1 MNYYWK
7 NKTIYI
13 SINDF
18 SVDFFNE
25 LPKLDIEINKNS
37 VVFGEIIHLKIGM
50 PKNTN
55 KQNNE
60 KPLIEEQYENKWK
73 NILQIKKLAGID
85 VQVIQHKAKHLWQT
99 WIVIMASRKPEPHNI
114 FIQTTNGYQVCQ
126 RNVQI
131 PRDEQT
137 CSDWSVE
144 DHLCNE

>member
-99 WIVIMASRKPEPHNI
+99 WIVIMASRKPQFTTLHTWTLLEIKLLRNTWAENCQQSREPE
-114 FIQTTNGYQVCQ
+114 FVF
-126 RNVQI
+126 
-131 PRDEQT
+131 
-137 CSDWSVE
+137 
-144 DHLCNE
+144 